1 MVKFSVYIQKAEV
14 RQLQERRRRHGVKTG
29 GGSIQ
34 GLVGGRGTYAS
45 EPERAGRGADTSDSP
60 EISPL
65 WKKSLCDDF
74 KWILHSSSGILLG
87 GSPG

>member
-1 MVKFSVYIQKAEV
+1 MVLKREAAAYRAWKEGVVHTTLNPKGTGAV
-14 RQLQERRRRHGVKTG
+14 RIHL
-29 GGSIQ
+29 I
-34 GLVGGRGTYAS
+34 
-45 EPERAGRGADTSDSP
+45 P